1 MEEQCEGG
9 YRREIRRG
17 GHRAGMGMGAG
28 GCTGPGGLLRL
39 AAEAPGSALPQPSA
53 PSPCSQFSDRAS
65 GMGGSAP
72 PALCLSFPRTR
83 PLVYK
88 GDPHHFQGL
97 ASPKSLHRLRTSS
110 WQCPGPWPVGAQ
122 GRDVWPSGPQ
132 PRGRCVEGGKQPA
145 GKAGN
150 ACPCHRP
157 CASRAHC

>member
-72 PALCLSFPRTR
+72 PRSVPQFPQDTAISLQGGSPSLPRTGI
-83 PLVYK
+83 P
-88 GDPHHFQGL
+88 
-97 ASPKSLHRLRTSS
+97 
-110 WQCPGPWPVGAQ
+110 
-122 GRDVWPSGPQ
+122 
-132 PRGRCVEGGKQPA
+132 
-145 GKAGN
+145 
-150 ACPCHRP
+150 
-157 CASRAHC
+157 